1 MPFLRSLRAALV
13 SVLSALSLVACGGGG
28 GGPDP
33 VCISFEQAS
42 LAGAF
47 VKGQQKNVNADQDA
61 NSVVVFDATGPIEG
75 QAFVYVVDTANVFD
89 RFPVSVVALGGGRYE
104 LTLQANTGLPAGSY
118 RGTLEVR
125 LCKDVQC
132 SNEYVVSEGALPYLV
147 TIAPQL
153 SVDVY
158 LADAYLASANSATL
172 QPVMVVGAAN
182 RRLRVT
188 SNVPVVVSFQNES
201 GSHEFLVDPA
211 STLTDWRADVLV
223 TPSMVQGTLVQV
235 RAADATSTTE
245 RPVNVFV
252 TF

>member
-1 MPFLRSLRAALV
+1 MSFVRSLRAALV
-13 SVLSALSLVACGGGG
+13 SVLSVSSLVACGGGG

-47 VKGQQKNVNADQDA
+47 VQAQQKNVNADQDA
-61 NSVVVFDATGPIEG
+61 NSVVVFDATGPIDG
-75 QAFVYVVDTANVFD
+75 QAYVYVVDTANVFD
-89 RFPVSVVALGGGRYE
+89 RFPVSVVALGTGRYE
-104 LTLQANTGLPAGSY
+104 LTLHANTGLPAGSY

-132 SNEYVVSEGALPYLV
+132 TKEYVVSEGLLPYAI

-158 LADAYLASANSATL
+158 RADAYLASATSATL
-172 QPVMVVGAAN
+172 QPVLVAGASN
-182 RRLRVT
+182 QRLRIT
-188 SNVPVVVSFQNES
+188 SNVPMVVSFQNEP
-201 GSHEFLVDPA
+201 GSHEFVVDAA
-211 STLTDWRADVLV
+211 STPTDWRADVLV
-223 TPSMVQGTLVQV
+223 TPSGVQGTLVQV
-235 RAADATSTTE
+235 RAADSAATTE